1 MQHNRVSHLTYLL
14 DASENSIDDFN
25 DMRRVNIA
33 ILKIRL
39 LLTWIPWLLSVLGF
53 SYRFCQHCCPQYTLS
68 STNIQP
74 RNVLQST
81 LSDVWSVLSF
91 VKVKSTVGLIV
102 WHHIPPSVA
111 FLLLISPTIKIPHT
125 NINIHLNV
133 GSHRGQEKVSFHPPE
148 LLFSGIQ
155 GHLVTSAKSCTLCGC
170 VFSCFLL
177 GNWLCHKY
185 VV

>member
-1 MQHNRVSHLTYLL
+1 MQHNRVNHLTYLL
-14 DASENSIDDFN
+14 DASDNSIDDFN
-25 DMRRVNIA
+25 DMRRVNIS

-39 LLTWIPWLLSVLGF
+39 LLTWILWLLSVLGF

-74 RNVLQST
+74 RNVSQST
-81 LSDVWSVLSF
+81 FTIFTKDKTDQTSD
-91 VKVKSTVGLIV
+91 KVKSTVGLIV

-133 GSHRGQEKVSFHPPE
+133 SQRPSHRGIEKVSFHPPE

-155 GHLVTSAKSCTLCGC
+155 GHLVT
-170 VFSCFLL
+170 
-177 GNWLCHKY
+177 
-185 VV
+185 